1 LANIGSHRSEVQESL
16 NLCCLIIWPEVQ
28 VQPILDHPLVG
39 YRNEEQARR
48 DLGPGPN
55 LELVVLLKGHAPIKC
70 SCPPVTER
78 PWIAGIDD
86 DLLPRQDHFASI
98 SDTARPAIR
107 GLQQWARIDTR
118 PGQFGMLLESQ
129 NRGHRRL
136 NQDPVALRHAIP
148 YSKATDVRSSIARGV
163 HARER
168 HFSQHAEATSQNSRR
183 HST

>member
-1 LANIGSHRSEVQESL
+1 M
-16 NLCCLIIWPEVQ
+16 NLCCLIIWPEIQ
-28 VQPILDHPLVG
+28 VQPILDDPIVG

-48 DLGPGPN
+48 HLGPGPN
-55 LELVVLLKGHAPIKC
+55 LELVVLLKGHDPTKGAR
-70 SCPPVTER
+70 PPMTER
-78 PWIAGIDD
+78 PWIAGIED
-86 DLLPRQDHFASI
+86 DLLPRQNHDAAI

-118 PGQFGMLLESQ
+118 PGQFGMLLDSQ
-129 NRGHRRL
+129 SRGHCRL

-148 YSKATDVRSSIARGV
+148 YSKATDVRISIARGV

-168 HFSQHAEATSQNSRR
+168 QFSQHAEATSQNSRR